1 MKLFWMQKDLYKP
14 HSLVEN
20 VLSSVLYY
28 FAEPLSTRWPFS
40 KLREKALAR
49 AMRLIRYE
57 DEHTGYLTHGSV
69 EKVSCYL
76 PNCM

>member
-1 MKLFWMQKDLYKP
+1 MQKDLYKP

-28 FAEPLSTRWPFS
+28 FAEPLSTHWPFS
-40 KLREKALAR
+40 KLRKKALAR

-76 PNCM
+76 PNCI